1 MRLKPVIGLLLG
13 LLILGTGDRLSA
25 QTFKIS
31 GTAGTYGE
39 VYKMQGREARRDPTR
54 GQVYIRPVVTV
65 FNMSFPF
72 EIMVSTEETRF
83 RQPFNRFG
91 INPRWRWMTFHAG
104 DFNARVNSYIS
115 GVHIRGGGI
124 DLEPKFLHINIV
136 AGRSQKAV
144 PNSYFKRNLWAV
156 QMGIG
161 RRTGTHWSVA
171 LLHAADDS
179 TSIAATDDLTPQENL
194 LLTTEFELRLFRGKF
209 RIGAEGAGSLHS
221 LDERSAALDTLA
233 EDQIPQQ
240 YQGLF
245 NTISSIFTPRLSTRA
260 DYSYKV
266 ATALRLRRA
275 NFQIRYAWFGPG
287 FMSFGVPYLVNDRT
301 QFNANSRVQI
311 IPRKVTLSVRFNSY
325 HDNLRD
331 NKGVTNSRNYWQT
344 GLNLRPLETL
354 GMNLSY
360 GRGTRIKEDSMR
372 VTFEGTRMASEL
384 WKKFLLFG
392 RRQTVRLAYSYQNSK
407 QWRGEYD
414 ATNATLRLDSEWSSK
429 LRGGISA
436 GTALTTFQGQKVQVS
451 IFGLQ
456 FRHQGFRRKL
466 ATSFSTSFRNG
477 KGYHSLSSLLSSRLR
492 LTRAD
497 GVRLAFRRLDYMRP
511 SGTFHES
518 IASISVDHR
527 F

>member
-1 MRLKPVIGLLLG
+1 MRLKPAFGILAGLFIFGLAGLLE
-13 LLILGTGDRLSA
+13 A

-91 INPRWRWMTFHAG
+91 INPRWKWVTFHAG

-124 DLEPKFLHINIV
+124 DLKPKFFHINIV
-136 AGRSQKAV
+136 AGQSQKAV
-144 PNSYFKRNLWAV
+144 PQSYFKRKLWAV

-161 RRTGTHWSVA
+161 KRSRSHWSVA

-179 TSIAATDDLTPQENL
+179 NSIASTDNLTPQENL
-194 LLTTEFELRLFRGKF
+194 LLTTEFALNLFHGKF
-209 RIGAEGAGSLHS
+209 RVGAEGAGSLHS
-221 LDERSAALDTLA
+221 LDERSAPIDTTLRNQMP
-233 EDQIPQQ
+233 EG
-240 YQGLF
+240 YTKFF
-245 NTISSIFTPRLSTRA
+245 NSISSLFTPRLSTRA
-260 DYSYKV
+260 DYSYKL
-266 ATALRLRRA
+266 AGALRLRRVSL
-275 NFQIRYAWFGPG
+275 QTRYAWFGPG

-301 QFNANSRVQI
+301 QFNLNARI
-311 IPRKVTLSVRFNSY
+311 LAIPRKVTLSGRFNSY
-325 HDNLRD
+325 HDNLRKD
-331 NKGVTNSRNYWQT
+331 KISTNRRNYWQT
-344 GLNLRPLETL
+344 GVDLRPVESL
-354 GMNLSY
+354 GMNLSF
-360 GRGTRIKEDSMR
+360 GKGTRIKEDSMR
-372 VTFEGTRMASEL
+372 VTFEGTRLSANL
-384 WKKFLLFG
+384 WKRLSFLG
-392 RRQTVRLAYSYQNSK
+392 RRHTARLAYSYQNSK

-414 ATNATLRLDSEWSSK
+414 ATNATFRLESEWSSH
-429 LRGGISA
+429 LRGGFSA
-436 GTALTTFQGQKVQVS
+436 GTALTDYRGTKVQVS

-456 FRHQGFRRKL
+456 FRHRGFGRRL
-466 ATSFSTSFRNG
+466 ATHFSTSFRNG
-477 KGYHSLSSLLSSRLR
+477 KGYHSLSTQLSSRFR
-492 LTRAD
+492 ISRAD
-497 GVRLAFRRLDYMRP
+497 GLRLALRRLDYLRP

-518 IASISVDHR
+518 ILSLSVDHR

>member
-1 MRLKPVIGLLLG
+1 MRLKPVIGVLLG
-13 LLILGTGDRLSA
+13 LLLLGTGGRLDA
-25 QTFKIS
+25 QTFRIS

-39 VYKMQGREARRDPTR
+39 IYKMQGREARRDPTR

-65 FNMSFPF
+65 FNMAFPF

-91 INPRWRWMTFHAG
+91 INPRWRWVTFHAG
-104 DFNARVNSYIS
+104 DFNARLNSYIS

-124 DLEPKFLHINIV
+124 DLEPRFFHINFV

-171 LLHAADDS
+171 LLHAVDDS
-179 TSIAATDDLTPQENL
+179 SSIAATDNLTPQENL
-194 LLTTEFELRLFRGKF
+194 LVTTEFELRLFRGKF

-221 LDERSAALDTLA
+221 LDERSASLDTLA
-233 EDQIPQQ
+233 KDQIPES
-240 YQGLF
+240 YQGVY
-245 NTISSIFTPRLSTRA
+245 NTISTIFTPRLSTRA
-260 DYSYKV
+260 DYSYKL
-266 ATALRLRRA
+266 AGTLRLRRA
-275 NFQIRYAWFGPG
+275 SFQARYAWFGPG
-287 FMSFGVPYLVNDRT
+287 FMSFGVPYMVNDRT
-301 QFNANSRVQI
+301 QFNVNSRVQV
-311 IPRKVTLSVRFNSY
+311 IPRRVTFSARFNSY

-331 NKGVTNSRNYWQT
+331 SKSVTNSRNYWQT
-344 GLNLRPLETL
+344 GLNLRPLEST
-354 GMNLSY
+354 GVTLSY
-360 GRGTRIKEDSMR
+360 GKGTRIKEDSMR
-372 VTFEGTRMASEL
+372 VTFEGTRLSSEV
-384 WKKFLLFG
+384 WQRFSLFG
-392 RRQTVRLAYSYQNSK
+392 RRQTARLAYSYQNSK

-414 ATNATLRLDSEWSSK
+414 ATNATLRLDSEWSSH

-436 GTALTTFQGQKVQVS
+436 GTALTTFRGEKVQVS

-466 ATSFSTSFRNG
+466 STSFSTSFRNG
-477 KGYHSLSSLLSSRLR
+477 KGYHSLSTQLSSRLN

-497 GVRLAFRRLDYMRP
+497 GIRLGFRRLDYVRP

-518 IASISVDHR
+518 IASVSVDHR